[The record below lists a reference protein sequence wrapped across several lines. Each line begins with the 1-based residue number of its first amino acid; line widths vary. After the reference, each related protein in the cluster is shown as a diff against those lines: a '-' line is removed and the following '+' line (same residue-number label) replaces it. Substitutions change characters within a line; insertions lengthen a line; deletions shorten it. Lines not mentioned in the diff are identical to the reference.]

1 MFPKQW
7 CGKCVRRTNSIG
19 RVYDT
24 KCITNTPVRVFVLK
38 RVNEDLYISINEI
51 YIYNLKLC

>member
-51 YIYNLKLC
+51 YI